1 MFTYNKK
8 TEQDMTTKTTDLQ
21 CEIQAYGMSKSAVDR
36 MVKEQ
41 AFPGTEMM
49 FAAGMLSDAQQIL
62 DPEFND
68 DGWVSPDVANRARQ
82 YMNIAKYIMFNLMK
96 ETA

>member
-1 MFTYNKK
+1 MS
-8 TEQDMTTKTTDLQ
+8 DLQ
-21 CEIQAYGMSKSAVDR
+21 WEIQAYGMSKAAVDR

-41 AFPGTEMM
+41 AFPGTEIM
-49 FAAGMLSDAQQIL
+49 FAAGLLSDAQQIM

-68 DGWVSPDVANRARQ
+68 KGWVSPETANRARQ
-82 YMNIAKYIMFNLMK
+82 YMNIAKYIMFNTMK

>member
-1 MFTYNKK
+1 MVAK
-8 TEQDMTTKTTDLQ
+8 TADLQ
-21 CEIQAYGMSKSAVDR
+21 WEIQAYGMTEEAVRR
-36 MVKEQ
+36 MVKQQ

-68 DGWVSPDVANRARQ
+68 EGWVSPETANRARQ
-82 YMNIAKYIMFNLMK
+82 YMNIAKFIMFNQMK